1 MKTAHSLE
9 ARNKGEVSE
18 KDRYG
23 VGYADLPRDTSVLYV
38 NGIVGIRWLKMG
50 KASVDANHGEELTL
64 TVDDR
69 GRVTLPKKVRDR
81 LGIESNDEIPATLVG
96 SVLEVNPQPS
106 SKLKTATAGRSSWED
121 TTPTDAGET
130 LFGSMEE

>member
-1 MKTAHSLE
+1 MVVG
-9 ARNKGEVSE
+9 NKC
-18 KDRYG
+18 
-23 VGYADLPRDTSVLYV
+23 
-38 NGIVGIRWLKMG
+38 LKMG
-50 KASVDANHGEELTL
+50 KASFEADNGEEITL

-96 SVLEVNPQPS
+96 SVLEVNPKPS
-106 SKLKTATAGRSSWED
+106 SKLETATAGRESWEN

-130 LFGSMEE
+130 LFGPMGQ